1 MRITLFGGPLM
12 RRCHNWKKWA
22 TADA

>member
-1 MRITLFGGPLM
+1 MRITLCGSPQF
-12 RRCHNWKKWA
+12 RRCHLWKKWA